1 MIREIDTE
9 ATKEPYVNILELI
22 YMFIVV
28 ELHIAM
34 GHIKLY
40 DVENKAWNLRRIFWY
55 TVIGMPSI
63 CILGIFLAAAIK
75 FLLQ

>member
-28 ELHIAM
+28 EFHIAM

-40 DVENKAWNLRRIFWY
+40 DVENKVWNLRRIFWY